1 MTRPITN
8 FRALEAQQ
16 IAANMESYREH
27 GCKNRAEYLAM
38 LADEYCLSLRTI
50 RALASVL
57 GPVEDFDGLV
67 CACEDAMG
75 DEPW

>member
-8 FRALEAQQ
+8 FRALEEQQ
-16 IAANMESYREH
+16 IAANLEAYLEYGCES
-27 GCKNRAEYLAM
+27 RAEYLAM
-38 LADEYCLSLRTI
+38 LADEYCLSVRTVQ
-50 RALASVL
+50 ALADVL

-75 DEPW
+75 EDW

>member
-1 MTRPITN
+1 MTQPVTN
-8 FRALEAQQ
+8 FSAFDAEQ
-16 IAANMESYREH
+16 IAANLESYREL
-27 GCKNRAEYLAM
+27 GCESRAEYLAM
-38 LADEYCLSLRTI
+38 LADEYCLSVRTV

-57 GPVEDFDGLV
+57 GPAEDFDGLV